1 MEVPG
6 GEEGGG
12 EGGSRRKR
20 REVIRQIYSICG
32 TAVSAL
38 TVSDESIT
46 HELNTILAQSGGCHG
61 HLTWT
66 LTF

>member
-1 MEVPG
+1 MGVEEGMGRG
-6 GEEGGG
+6 GEVV
-12 EGGSRRKR
+12 S
-20 REVIRQIYSICG
+20 VHTCS

-46 HELNTILAQSGGCHG
+46 HELSTILAQSGGCHG

>member
-1 MEVPG
+1 MG
-6 GEEGGG
+6 GEWRVVEEGRGKREWR
-12 EGGSRRKR
+12 EG
-20 REVIRQIYSICG
+20 REGTGG

-46 HELNTILAQSGGCHG
+46 HELTILAQSGGCHG